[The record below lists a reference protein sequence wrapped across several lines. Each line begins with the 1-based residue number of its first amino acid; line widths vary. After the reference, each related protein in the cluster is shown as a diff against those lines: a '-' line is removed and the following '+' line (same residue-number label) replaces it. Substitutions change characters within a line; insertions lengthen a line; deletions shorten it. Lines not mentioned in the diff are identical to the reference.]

1 MNSANMAELQGTYG
15 YPAVVAV
22 MLAICVALYIR
33 FKKLRW
39 L

>member
-1 MNSANMAELQGTYG
+1 MPELQARYG
-15 YPAVVAV
+15 YPIVVG
-22 MLAICVALYIR
+22 LILSICLGLYIR